1 MLQEARETSYVIVT
15 RSSYINALS
24 SGNKESDQTSQVIN
38 CNSVSL
44 LLLQHLIQKQ
54 KSNLHFHNLT
64 ISNTELAKYW
74 PSQKSDIITLTNMQ
88 PSVLE

>member
-38 CNSVSL
+38 CNSVLL

-64 ISNTELAKYW
+64 ISNTEPAKDVLAA
-74 PSQKSDIITLTNMQ
+74 IT
-88 PSVLE
+88 EK